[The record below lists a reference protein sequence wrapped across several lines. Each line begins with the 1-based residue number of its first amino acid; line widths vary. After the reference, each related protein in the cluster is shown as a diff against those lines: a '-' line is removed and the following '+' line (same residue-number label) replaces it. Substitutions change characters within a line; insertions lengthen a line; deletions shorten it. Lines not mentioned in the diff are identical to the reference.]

1 MKNLLT
7 LLLVVLFTTSLFAQ
21 KKELKAAQKAV
32 DSQQFTEALSLLN
45 SIGNLIP
52 SSKETYQAQYYFL
65 KGKALYANGTGKV
78 MEANEA
84 FNKALKI
91 EKGNGKYTPDIKS
104 LQNALVLKI
113 ADDAGKL
120 YNDAIGKMNNPDT
133 KEESKPLFERAAE
146 KFYMVYKISPAD
158 TAYVQNSGLAYYFAG
173 NYKNSNE
180 KYNELLDSGYTGI
193 SKTFSAVNAVS
204 GAREV
209 FASEEEMN
217 KRVKLKLAS
226 DPKVEDRPS
235 QHNEI
240 IKMIAKNYIA
250 LKDNEKALEAI
261 HEAQKESPDDYGLLV
276 DEANVYFA
284 MGNNQMFKDKLEQA
298 VIINPTDPKLH
309 YNIGVM
315 KMELNDLDGA
325 IASFKTALKYEPDYL
340 DAINNIGAA
349 ILKKAEPI
357 VEEMNNSLSDFAKYD
372 KLQAQ
377 QLDIYREALPYYEQ
391 VYQMDNQNIT
401 VMQTLMGIYE
411 NLEMYEKA
419 KEIREIYNQLK

>member
-1 MKNLLT
+1 MKKLLT

-32 DSQQFTEALSLLN
+32 DGQQFTEAISLLN
-45 SIGNLIP
+45 SVESLIP
-52 SSKETYQAQYYFL
+52 SAKETHQAQYYFL

-91 EKGNGKYTPDIKS
+91 ENSNGKYSDDIKNI
-104 LQNALVLKI
+104 QNTIVTKI
-113 ADDAGKL
+113 ADDASKL
-120 YNDAIGKMNNPDT
+120 YNDAIGKMNNPET
-133 KEESKPLFERAAE
+133 LEESKPLFKKAAE
-146 KFYMVYKISPAD
+146 NFYMVYAISPQD
-158 TAYVQNSGLAYYFAG
+158 TVYVQNSGLAYYFSG
-173 NYKNSNE
+173 DYNKSIE
-180 KYNELLDSGYTGI
+180 KYKELLDTGYTGI
-193 SKTFSAVNAVS
+193 SKTYSAINTVS

-217 KRVKLKLAS
+217 KRVKMNLAS
-226 DPKVEDRPS
+226 DPKVEERPS

-240 IKMIAKNYIA
+240 VKMIAKNYIA

-261 HEAQKESPDDYGLLV
+261 HEAQKENPDDYGLLV

-284 MGNNQMFKDKLEQA
+284 MGNNQMFKDKLEEA
-298 VIINPTDPKLH
+298 VKINPTDPILY

-325 IASFKTALKYEPDYL
+325 VESFKQALELKPDYM

-357 VEEMNNSLSDFAKYD
+357 VEEMNNSLSDFTKYD

-391 VYQMDNQNIT
+391 VYEMDNQNVT

-419 KEIREIYNQLK
+419 KVIREIYNQLK